1 MANVKVTLN
10 HKGMAELLH
19 DHGVVNDLEHRMKR
33 VRDVAQQG
41 APQHDI
47 ETETVVHPTRTVVRA
62 VNKSPDAIR
71 YEADHGTLARAFHS
85 AAGGA

>member
-1 MANVKVTLN
+1 MVRVELN

-19 DHGVVNDLEHRMKR
+19 APGVVRDLEKRARR

-47 ETETVVHPTRTVVRA
+47 QTETVVHPTRTVARA
-62 VNKSPDAIR
+62 VNESPDAVR
-71 YEADHGTLARAFHS
+71 YEADHGTLARALH
-85 AAGGA
+85 AAGGS